1 MGLNG
6 KLKAVVATKIV
17 EKVNQKGLIDDA
29 INSVLNKVG
38 KAAGEKTAAEHI
50 QEIKNN
56 YLIIKSKSYSIGDV
70 VGIVIGN
77 TPKMNDYLG
86 RYQIVDGNGTLKY
99 KSSAENTITN
109 REILDL
115 FDANGNK
122 IGYVKEH
129 LISTGI
135 PLFEKEVKKCT
146 VYLGKEK
153 IALLKKYVSF
163 GDLEFEVLEGSVK
176 ISHKEGKN
184 FKIQYEGE
192 QIAILHNCPLN
203 LMDGYADKFVMEY
216 DSPKYE
222 IVAILL
228 ATAIDL
234 INT

>member
-1 MGLNG
+1 MGLKG
-6 KLKAVVATKIV
+6 KLKTIAATKIV
-17 EKVNQKGLIDDA
+17 EKAIPKVSVDDA
-29 INSVLNKVG
+29 INSMLNKIG
-38 KAAGEKTAAEHI
+38 KATGQKTAAEHI
-50 QEIKNN
+50 QGIKKN
-56 YLIIKSKSYSIGDV
+56 YLIIKSKSYSIVDV
-70 VGIVIGN
+70 VGAVIGN
-77 TPKMNDYLG
+77 SPKMSDYLG
-86 RYQIVDGNGTLKY
+86 RYQIVDRNGTLKY
-99 KSSAENTITN
+99 KSNAENTITD

-146 VYLGKEK
+146 VYLGEEK
-153 IALLKKYVSF
+153 IASLKKYVSF

-176 ISHKEGKN
+176 ITHKEGKN

-192 QIAILHNCPLN
+192 QIAILHDCPLN

-222 IVAILL
+222 VVAVLL